1 MKTFESDTVTIP
13 RTAPTRCL
21 PAPERLAETEPCS
34 LVRAVQAA
42 VHAMDAISLRAV
54 AGADAG
60 ALCEPRMLLALLSYN
75 YARQIY
81 SSATIEHSIRAD
93 AELRQ
98 ICRHQLPDA
107 QILLRFRRDNRE
119 ALQQCLQF
127 TLRHLADNKLAEGI
141 VTRVSDACLAEEANR
156 RIIMAMFT
164 DSMETKRNGTAEPP
178 VDLCYLVAKER
189 MGMH

>member
-1 MKTFESDTVTIP
+1 MKTFESNTTTVP

-21 PAPERLAETEPCS
+21 PAPERFIETEPCA

-42 VHAMDAISLRAV
+42 VRAVETGSLRPV

-60 ALCEPRMLLALLSYN
+60 ALCQPRMLLALLSYN
-75 YARQIY
+75 YARQVY
-81 SSATIEHSIRAD
+81 SSADIENSMRAD
-93 AELRQ
+93 VELRQ

-107 QILLRFRRDNRE
+107 QILFRFRRENRD
-119 ALQQCLQF
+119 ALQRCLQI
-127 TLRHLADNKLAEGI
+127 TLHYLAENKVAEGI
-141 VTRVSDACLAEEANR
+141 VTRVSEACLAEEANR

-164 DSMETKRNGTAEPP
+164 DSMETKHDRSGDPP
-178 VDLCYLVAKER
+178 VELCYLFAKER